1 MNKNFKKY
9 SLEFLVII
17 FGILISFFLEER
29 RQNSIEISKKNDSIK
44 QLLKVIEE
52 DLNQIDRFIVLQNFS
67 LNSCNLIFE
76 NLKKNNI
83 MSNDSIIYHLSSV
96 GRGLRSFF
104 PQEGVFNQLISSDL
118 IKRIDSEDLK
128 INLFK
133 LFNEDLKRHEVHA
146 KEYDV
151 YFLDFN
157 YKLSVNFFLEDEWSI
172 EPDPIKIQSYRFN
185 QKYYFSDSMYG
196 DLIELKSSMISYI
209 KELEDLKKTY
219 LSLQNLCNE
228 ELNVS

>member
-1 MNKNFKKY
+1 M
-9 SLEFLVII
+9 EFLY
-17 FGILISFFLEER
+17 LFFLEER

-67 LNSCNLIFE
+67 LNSCNLIFD

-83 MSNDSIIYHLSSV
+83 MSNDSIIYHLSSI

-133 LFNEDLKRHEVHA
+133 LFNEDLKRHEVHT

-172 EPDPIKIQSYRFN
+172 ESDPIKIQSYRFN
-185 QKYYFSDSMYG
+185 QKYYFSDLMYG

-209 KELEDLKKTY
+209 KELKELKKIY

>member
-1 MNKNFKKY
+1 MNKNFTKY
-9 SLEFLVII
+9 SLEFVVII

-29 RQNSIEISKKNDSIK
+29 RQNAIEISKKNDSIK

-52 DLNQIDRFIVLQNFS
+52 DINQIDRFIDLQNFS
-67 LNSCNLIFE
+67 LSSCNLIFE
-76 NLKKNNI
+76 NLKKNNL

-133 LFNEDLKRHEVHA
+133 LFNEDLKRHEVHT

-172 EPDPIKIQSYRFN
+172 GADPIKIQSYKFN
-185 QKYYFSDSMYG
+185 QKYYFSDYMYG
-196 DLIELKSSMISYI
+196 DLIELKSSIISYL
-209 KELEDLKKTY
+209 KELNQLKKTY
-219 LSLQNLCNE
+219 STLRNLCNE
-228 ELNVS
+228 ELKVT

>member
-1 MNKNFKKY
+1 MNKNFTKY
-9 SLEFLVII
+9 SLEFVVII

-29 RQNSIEISKKNDSIK
+29 RQNAIEISKKNDSIK

-52 DLNQIDRFIVLQNFS
+52 DINQIDRFIDLQNFS
-67 LNSCNLIFE
+67 LSSCNLIFE
-76 NLKKNNI
+76 NLKKNNS

-133 LFNEDLKRHEVHA
+133 LFNEDLKRHEVHT

-172 EPDPIKIQSYRFN
+172 GADPVKIQSYRFN
-185 QKYYFSDSMYG
+185 QKYYFSDYMYG
-196 DLIELKSSMISYI
+196 DLIELKSSMISYL
-209 KELEDLKKTY
+209 KELNQLKKTY
-219 LSLQNLCNE
+219 STLRNLCNE
-228 ELNVS
+228 ELKIT

>member
-1 MNKNFKKY
+1 MNKNFTKY
-9 SLEFLVII
+9 SLEFVVII

-29 RQNSIEISKKNDSIK
+29 RQNAIEISKKNDSIK

-52 DLNQIDRFIVLQNFS
+52 DINQIDRFIDLQNFS
-67 LNSCNLIFE
+67 LSSCNLIFE
-76 NLKKNNI
+76 NLKKNNL

-133 LFNEDLKRHEVHA
+133 LFNEDLKRHEVHT

-172 EPDPIKIQSYRFN
+172 GADPVKIQSYKFN
-185 QKYYFSDSMYG
+185 QKYYFSDYMYG
-196 DLIELKSSMISYI
+196 DLIELKSSMISYL
-209 KELEDLKKTY
+209 KELNQLKKTY
-219 LSLQNLCNE
+219 STLRNLCNE
-228 ELNVS
+228 ELKVT

>member
-1 MNKNFKKY
+1 MNKNFTKY
-9 SLEFLVII
+9 SLEFVVII

-29 RQNSIEISKKNDSIK
+29 RQNAIEISKKNDSIK

-52 DLNQIDRFIVLQNFS
+52 DINQIDRFIDLQNFS
-67 LNSCNLIFE
+67 LSSCNLIFE
-76 NLKKNNI
+76 NLKKNNL

-133 LFNEDLKRHEVHA
+133 LFNEDLKRHEVHT

-172 EPDPIKIQSYRFN
+172 GADPVKIQSYRFN
-185 QKYYFSDSMYG
+185 QKYYFSDYMYG
-196 DLIELKSSMISYI
+196 DLIELKSSMISYL
-209 KELEDLKKTY
+209 KELNQLKKTY
-219 LSLQNLCNE
+219 STLRNLCNE
-228 ELNVS
+228 ELKIT

>member
-1 MNKNFKKY
+1 MNKNFTKY
-9 SLEFLVII
+9 SLEFVVII

-29 RQNSIEISKKNDSIK
+29 RQNAIEISKKNDSIK

-52 DLNQIDRFIVLQNFS
+52 DINQIDRFIDLQNFS
-67 LNSCNLIFE
+67 LSSCNLIFE
-76 NLKKNNI
+76 NLKKNNL

-133 LFNEDLKRHEVHA
+133 LFNEDLKRHEVHT

-172 EPDPIKIQSYRFN
+172 GADPVKIQSYRFN
-185 QKYYFSDSMYG
+185 QKYYFSDYMYG
-196 DLIELKSSMISYI
+196 DLIELKSSIISYL
-209 KELEDLKKTY
+209 KELNQLKKTY
-219 LSLQNLCNE
+219 STLRNLCNE
-228 ELNVS
+228 ELKVT

>member
-1 MNKNFKKY
+1 MNKNFTKY
-9 SLEFLVII
+9 SLEFVVII

-29 RQNSIEISKKNDSIK
+29 RQNAIEISKKNDSIK

-52 DLNQIDRFIVLQNFS
+52 DINQIDRFIDLQNFS
-67 LNSCNLIFE
+67 LSSCNLIFE
-76 NLKKNNI
+76 NLKKNNL
-83 MSNDSIIYHLSSV
+83 MSNDSIIYHLSYV
-96 GRGLRSFF
+96 GRGVRSFF
-104 PQEGVFNQLISSDL
+104 PQEGVFTQLISSDL

-133 LFNEDLKRHEVHA
+133 LFNEDLKRHEVHT

-172 EPDPIKIQSYRFN
+172 GADPVKIQSYKFN
-185 QKYYFSDSMYG
+185 QKYYFSDYMYG
-196 DLIELKSSMISYI
+196 DLIELKSSMISYL
-209 KELEDLKKTY
+209 KELNQLKKTY
-219 LSLQNLCNE
+219 STLRNLCNE
-228 ELNVS
+228 ELKVT

>member
-1 MNKNFKKY
+1 MNKNFTKY
-9 SLEFLVII
+9 SLEFVVII

-29 RQNSIEISKKNDSIK
+29 RQNAIEISKKNDSIK

-52 DLNQIDRFIVLQNFS
+52 DINQIDRFIDLQNFS
-67 LNSCNLIFE
+67 LSSCNLIFE
-76 NLKKNNI
+76 NLKKNNL

-133 LFNEDLKRHEVHA
+133 LFNEDLKRHEVHT

-172 EPDPIKIQSYRFN
+172 GADPVKIQSYRFN
-185 QKYYFSDSMYG
+185 QKYYFSDYMYG
-196 DLIELKSSMISYI
+196 DLIELKSSMISYL
-209 KELEDLKKTY
+209 KELNQLKKTY
-219 LSLQNLCNE
+219 STLRNLCNE
-228 ELNVS
+228 ELKVT

>member
-133 LFNEDLKRHEVHA
+133 LFNEDLKRHEVHT

-172 EPDPIKIQSYRFN
+172 EP
-185 QKYYFSDSMYG
+185 
-196 DLIELKSSMISYI
+196 L
-209 KELEDLKKTY
+209 
-219 LSLQNLCNE
+219 
-228 ELNVS
+228 

>member
-1 MNKNFKKY
+1 MNKNFTKY
-9 SLEFLVII
+9 SLEFVVII

-29 RQNSIEISKKNDSIK
+29 RQNAIEISKKNDSIK

-52 DLNQIDRFIVLQNFS
+52 DINQIDRFIDLQNFS
-67 LNSCNLIFE
+67 LSSCNLIFE
-76 NLKKNNI
+76 NLKKNNL

-133 LFNEDLKRHEVHA
+133 LFNEDLKRHEVHT

-172 EPDPIKIQSYRFN
+172 GADPVKIQSYRFN
-185 QKYYFSDSMYG
+185 QKYYFSDYMYG
-196 DLIELKSSMISYI
+196 DLIELKSSIISYL
-209 KELEDLKKTY
+209 KELNQLKKTY
-219 LSLQNLCNE
+219 STLRNLCNE
-228 ELNVS
+228 ELKIT

>member
-1 MNKNFKKY
+1 
-9 SLEFLVII
+9 
-17 FGILISFFLEER
+17 
-29 RQNSIEISKKNDSIK
+29 
-44 QLLKVIEE
+44 
-52 DLNQIDRFIVLQNFS
+52 
-67 LNSCNLIFE
+67 
-76 NLKKNNI
+76 

-133 LFNEDLKRHEVHA
+133 LFNEDLKRHEVHT

-172 EPDPIKIQSYRFN
+172 EPDPIN
-185 QKYYFSDSMYG
+185 
-196 DLIELKSSMISYI
+196 
-209 KELEDLKKTY
+209 
-219 LSLQNLCNE
+219 LSLIHISE
-228 ELNVS
+228 PTRPY